1 VSNASTDTCRNGHPR
16 TPENTYVYPD
26 GKKRQCLLC
35 KNGAPST
42 YQAQTLEEK
51 AAKELERVELA
62 RAELSQEKAAVQSL
76 RAELRKAVAARDAAE
91 EIRAIIRDHVE
102 RVKPALLRVK
112 PPKKNNL
119 PTHEWVLNLS
129 DWHIGQKTTLEET
142 GGLFEQSTE
151 LALAQ
156 VQSLWDA
163 LALVH
168 DIESSGRHI
177 RKLHILSLGDMVDGD
192 LMRVSQT
199 KKVDRVVAEQYPI
212 VYGLMQALV
221 TAALSRFD
229 EVEVHV
235 VGGNHDRFGKFG
247 DAGLGELAYIDNW
260 SYIMGTSLEMA
271 FSAVPRVTVKNYQSF
286 FGTTVIAGHKFA
298 FSHGSDVNWRSNSY
312 AGIPYYSLNVAA
324 ERMKA
329 MVDGYDLLVMG
340 HGHIPMVL
348 PVGFDSKVIMNGSLP
363 GSSTFVQSKYKSVRR
378 PSQGLLS
385 MHRRLGL
392 TSYIQLY
399 ADHEGIRTAEEMWS
413 REVPETAPQFD
424 LLAGTR

>member
-1 VSNASTDTCRNGHPR
+1 MKLCERCGAEFEPTPRHPNQKYCSPRCRR
-16 TPENTYVYPD
+16 
-26 GKKRQCLLC
+26 
-35 KNGAPST
+35 
-42 YQAQTLEEK
+42 
-51 AAKELERVELA
+51 AAN
-62 RAELSQEKAAVQSL
+62 
-76 RAELRKAVAARDAAE
+76 DAAE
-91 EIRAIIRDHVE
+91 VGQRNRPVRDRTIDEIQKIELAKADLANEKTAVQALRADLKRALAQQDQAAEVRAVIRDKVE
-102 RVKPALLRVK
+102 AVEPTQLRFA
-112 PPKKNNL
+112 PPRKDDL
-119 PTHEWVLNLS
+119 PNHEWVLVLS

-168 DIESSGRHI
+168 DIESSGRNI
-177 RKLHILSLGDMVDGD
+177 RTLHILSLGDMVDGD

-199 KKVDRVVAEQYPI
+199 KKVDKVVAEQYPI
-212 VYGLMQALV
+212 MSALMKALV
-221 TAALSRFD
+221 IAALTRFD
-229 EVEVHV
+229 LVVLHV

-260 SYIMGTSLEMA
+260 SFIMGTELEAA
-271 FSAVPRVTVKNYQSF
+271 FANEPRVTVKNYQSF
-286 FGTTVIAGHKFA
+286 FGTTVIAGHRFA

-329 MVDGYDLLVMG
+329 MVDGYELLVMG

-348 PVGFDSKVIMNGSLP
+348 PIGFDSKVVMNGSLP

-378 PSQGLLS
+378 PAQGLLS
-385 MHRRLGL
+385 IHHRLGL
-392 TSYIQLY
+392 TGYIQLY
-399 ADHEGIRTAEEMWS
+399 ADHEGIRTAGEMWS
-413 REVPETAPQFD
+413 QEVPATTRKFD
-424 LLAGTR
+424 LLKRSTEG